1 MTQGFSSAFISA
13 NTCFGW
19 EPKEVPLLQSLSWL
33 FCFSLGVSS
42 DDDGTVAK
50 TTTAIPGE
58 AKQIITTT
66 ATSNVQGSSLTTKPA
81 SQSTNPGTLPPTA
94 PGAAPTSKPGSPAPS
109 TPTTLPTT
117 APKTTPTSTLGN
129 PPTTQPSATTAP
141 ANKPTGKPDDPPPV
155 PTTSPSASQ
164 TVSPSAS
171 TTTIPPTAAPST
183 AQQKTTLAAT
193 SGGSVAKPA
202 ASSVPTQASSS
213 PTTSRGSVAAVTTP
227 LCSVDL
233 GSCPSGQLASTVGS
247 TGVQAAGLPPGV
259 KDLSA
264 SSPPSTTDQPR
275 SSPASPVQRLAS
287 SPQPGSAGTSPN
299 PSAWAPAPGKT
310 PPSLPT
316 GITSKASDAA
326 TTPTPRADRTSQGP
340 VPDRPGLTERSPTS
354 AQPSA
359 PAQGD
364 QTISSRPGQQHPNIS
379 FKNEIICEAQIQD
392 MWPIINL
399 KEAKSCADWRAAS
412 SNESFFEIIC
422 SIGRQAFDIRRD
434 KCTVTLASSA
444 PQRWAVHTVVHRFLD
459 PEAIFENLKEKR
471 NELEKLGIVNVTYL
485 NQEMEEEVK
494 DQFSTPLI
502 ITIITLACSLLLV
515 VAIYGCCHQRLS
527 QKKNQQHIHPDL
539 PGFDDGRAILIFNQ
553 RLTEELQTMENGYHD
568 NPTLEVMETCS
579 EMQEK
584 KVNLNGEL
592 GDSWIV
598 PLDTIMKEDL
608 EEEEDT
614 HL

>member
-1 MTQGFSSAFISA
+1 MRA
-13 NTCFGW
+13 
-19 EPKEVPLLQSLSWL
+19 PLLLL
-33 FCFSLGVSS
+33 LLLLHGVSS

-50 TTTAIPGE
+50 STTASPGE
-58 AKQIITTT
+58 AKQITTT
-66 ATSNVQGSSLTTKPA
+66 IATSNVQGSSPTSKPG
-81 SQSTNPGTLPPTA
+81 SQPPNPGTSPPTT

-109 TPTTLPTT
+109 IPATSPTT
-117 APKTTPTSTLGN
+117 APKTTPTSTLRS
-129 PPTTQPSATTAP
+129 PPTTQPSATTTP
-141 ANKPTGKPDDPPPV
+141 ANKPTDKPDDPLPS
-155 PTTSPSASQ
+155 PTTSPSAPQ
-164 TVSPSAS
+164 KVSPSAS
-171 TTTIPPTAAPST
+171 SRTIPTTAPST
-183 AQQKTTLAAT
+183 AQQKTTPAAT
-193 SGGSVAKPA
+193 SGGLVAKPA
-202 ASSVPTQASSS
+202 ASPVPTQASSP
-213 PTTSRGSVAAVTTP
+213 PTTSRGSVVAVTTSP
-227 LCSVDL
+227 CSVDQ

-247 TGVQAAGLPPGV
+247 TGVPAASLPPGV

-264 SSPPSTTDQPR
+264 SYPQSITDQPR
-275 SSPASPVQRLAS
+275 SSPASPVQRLVS
-287 SPQPGSAGTSPN
+287 SPQPGSAVTSAT
-299 PSAWAPAPGKT
+299 PSAGSMSPAPGKT

-316 GITSKASDAA
+316 GSTGKVSNAA
-326 TTPTPRADRTSQGP
+326 TTPTPRADHTSQGS
-340 VPDRPGLTERSPTS
+340 VPDKPGLTERSPTS

-379 FKNEIICEAQIQD
+379 FKNEIICDNQIQD
-392 MWPIINL
+392 TWPIINL
-399 KEAKSCADWRAAS
+399 KEAKTCADWRAAS
-412 SNESFFEIIC
+412 SNESFFEIFC

-444 PQRWAVHTVVHRFLD
+444 PQRWAVHAVVHRLLD
-459 PEAIFENLKEKR
+459 PEAVFEELKEKR

-515 VAIYGCCHQRLS
+515 AAIYGCCHQRFS